1 MTFASLARN
10 LSFFGA
16 GFALLATAT
25 PALPQDGNDE
35 ARLRRLEAEVRAL
48 QRTVFPGGDGRF
60 FEPEISAQPATRPST
75 TGASTT
81 AVTDILARLDA
92 LEAQLQRQTAQNEEN
107 ANALRQLTERIDALE
122 ASGTRTTASAPAG
135 GMSATTGSAGAA
147 RTVAATQA
155 SGPSAERL
163 AAVQAIAKPQT
174 DDAADDEY
182 SYGFRLWDAGF
193 FPEAQQQLTLFVE
206 QNPDHWRTT
215 YRDW

>member
-92 LEAQLQRQTAQNEEN
+92 LEAQLQRQTAQ
-107 ANALRQLTERIDALE
+107 
-122 ASGTRTTASAPAG
+122 
-135 GMSATTGSAGAA
+135 
-147 RTVAATQA
+147 
-155 SGPSAERL
+155 
-163 AAVQAIAKPQT
+163 
-174 DDAADDEY
+174 
-182 SYGFRLWDAGF
+182 F
-193 FPEAQQQLTLFVE
+193 FWVLYLLI
-206 QNPDHWRTT
+206 
-215 YRDW
+215 